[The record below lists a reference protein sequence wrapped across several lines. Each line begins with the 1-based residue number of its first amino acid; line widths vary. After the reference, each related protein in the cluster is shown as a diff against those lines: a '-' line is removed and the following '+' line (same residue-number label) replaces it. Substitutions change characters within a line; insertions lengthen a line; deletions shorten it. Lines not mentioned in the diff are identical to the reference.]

1 MSSSKVDNHL
11 KPLTLRRRIELT
23 YQYYG
28 WRTLLLRVLT
38 WPLRFTPLRGRVHV
52 QGRSSADSYRRAV
65 AWYREYGEPVD
76 IVIPSYNDS
85 ELVVRLVASIHRTV
99 PAGMARV
106 FVADDASSPEELAG
120 LQAIVGIEVVR
131 GGENAGFAAN
141 VNRGLRAT
149 DPARDVVVLNSDTEA
164 RDGWLACLQFA
175 SQQGEDIGIVGAK
188 LLYPDARIQFAGSV
202 RNLGAPEWF
211 DHRYR
216 FKPEDWGPAAI
227 TGSVLAVT
235 GACMYVR
242 RETIERIGL
251 LDEAYPMAYEDVDW
265 CLRAWQAGLRVMYFP
280 AASLYHHE
288 SLTRGTDVGERERTS
303 QRVFWERWG
312 DFFDARNVYADGGE
326 AGVGG
331 GVAGVEGGE
340 AGVGGGVAG
349 MDGGEPGVEGGEAGV
364 GGGEAGVDGGEPG
377 VAGRE
382 GGQGGGNERVVNGL
396 GGSRVAARR
405 PLRVVY
411 VTEGTGV
418 GGGHRDIF
426 EHLNRLQERG
436 HEVALYTLG
445 EQPDWFELNTPV
457 HTFVDYDELVAAL
470 ADVDA
475 IKVATWW
482 NTAAPVWLASVLHGI
497 PVYFVQDIETSY
509 YPDDEVVRHAVI
521 DSYRPEFRYMTIS
534 GWNRER
540 LEELGLQAQLIPPG
554 IDLENFRPRRE
565 VARREDM
572 VLALGRSNPLKNLPL
587 TVDAWRSLPTPRPQ
601 LCLFGI
607 EPELVGGAGGMQDEG
622 MRYVDSPSDE
632 QVAQL
637 LSEATVLVQTSTH
650 EGFCLPP
657 LECMATGGAVVCT
670 DAHGNRDFC
679 RDGENCLMPA
689 AEVQAVAA
697 ALGRVLDDAQLRTQ
711 LGEEGMRTAQ
721 EYAWEKRIDALEEFL
736 WEVARPRRIAAS
748 TEVVPGASRRE

>member
-1 MSSSKVDNHL
+1 VSSQIDNHL
-11 KPLTLRRRIELT
+11 KPLTLRRRIQLT
-23 YQYYG
+23 YEYLG

-38 WPLRFTPLRGRVHV
+38 WPLRFTPLKHRLHVKGRG
-52 QGRSSADSYRRAV
+52 SEDSYRRAV
-65 AWYREYGEPVD
+65 AWYRQHGRPVD
-76 IVIPSYNDS
+76 IVIPSYRDA
-85 ELVVRLVASIHRTV
+85 ERVATLVASIHRTV

-106 FVADDASSPEELAG
+106 FVADDASGPEHVAALR
-120 LQAIVGIEVVR
+120 AIGGIEVIE

-149 DPARDVVVLNSDTEA
+149 DPTRDVVVLNSDTEA

-175 SQQGEDIGIVGAK
+175 SEQGEDIGIVGAK
-188 LLYPDARIQFAGSV
+188 LLYPDARIQFAGTV

-216 FKPEDWGPAAI
+216 FKPEDWGPAAM
-227 TGSVLAVT
+227 TSSVLAVT

-280 AASLYHHE
+280 AASLIHHE
-288 SLTRGTDVGERERTS
+288 SLTRGTHVGERERQS
-303 QRVFWERWG
+303 QRLFWERWG
-312 DFFDARNVYADGGE
+312 DFFDARNVRTQ
-326 AGVGG
+326 
-331 GVAGVEGGE
+331 EGK
-340 AGVGGGVAG
+340 
-349 MDGGEPGVEGGEAGV
+349 
-364 GGGEAGVDGGEPG
+364 
-377 VAGRE
+377 
-382 GGQGGGNERVVNGL
+382 
-396 GGSRVAARR
+396 
-405 PLRVVY
+405 LRVVY

-426 EHLNRLQERG
+426 EHLNGLLERG

-445 EQPDWFELNTPV
+445 EPPDWFELRAPV
-457 HTFVDYDELVAAL
+457 HSFEEYDELVAAL
-470 ADVDA
+470 AEQEA

-482 NTAAPVWLASVLHGI
+482 NTAAPVWLSSVLHGI

-534 GWNRER
+534 SWNREQLR
-540 LEELGLQAQLIPPG
+540 LLGLDAELIPPG
-554 IDLENFRPRRE
+554 IDLENFRPLPQIE
-565 VARREDM
+565 RREDM

-587 TVDAWRSLPTPRPQ
+587 TVDAWRALPAPRPQ

-607 EPELVGGAGGMQDEG
+607 EPQLVGGEKGLRDEG
-622 MRYVDSPSDE
+622 IRYVDSPSDE

-637 LSEATVLVQTSTH
+637 LAQATVLVQTSTH

-657 LECMATGGAVVCT
+657 LESMATGGAVVCT

-689 AEVQAVAA
+689 AETGAVTA
-697 ALGRVLDDAQLRTQ
+697 ALARVLGDAQLRAR
-711 LGEEGMRTAQ
+711 LGEAGIETAQ
-721 EYAWEKRIDALEEFL
+721 EYAWERRIDALEAFL
-736 WEVARPRRIAAS
+736 EEVARPRRIEPS
-748 TEVVPGASRRE
+748 SEIVPGG